1 MTTALDS
8 LLDSADATLWEVV
21 SKGDGPAGELPLTEE
36 MLLNSPSGDLF
47 GLTQNAGMGWNPSQL
62 LRKQFLI
69 LSTQGGIRGEDGKPI
84 ALGYHTGHYEVG
96 LLMRAAA
103 EELDRLET
111 LPFAAYVS
119 DPCDGRTQG
128 TVGMMD
134 SLAYRN
140 DAAVVLKRLIRSLPT
155 RRGVIGVATC
165 DKGLPAMMMAL
176 AAQQDLPCVIVPG
189 GVTLPPAT
197 GEDAGKV
204 QTIGARFAHG
214 EITLEEAAEAGCR
227 ACGSPGGGCQFLGT
241 AATSQVVAEALGM
254 ALPHSALAPSGQPIW
269 LDAARRSARA
279 VVEMER
285 LGKTMRDVLTLD
297 SLHNAMTVFAA
308 CGGSTNLLL
317 HIPAIAFEAKLTRPT
332 VDDWSRINRQVPR
345 LVDCLPNGPVGHP
358 TVRFFLAGGVP
369 ELMLH
374 LRTLGLLK
382 LDAMTVAGRR
392 LGDVLE
398 WWERSERR
406 TRLRELLV
414 ARDGVDPDSVIMSP
428 PVALERGLTSTV
440 TFPLGNIA
448 PEGSVIK
455 STAIDKSVIDPDG
468 IYRKTGPARVFTSER
483 DAIAAVKG
491 KGKPAE
497 KQKGRT
503 PHPNPLPTTEAA
515 VPEARGEGTSKESL
529 VGDRQPSTLAHQPNL
544 TPIKEGDI
552 IVLMCRGPLG
562 CGMEETYQITSAL
575 RYLPFGKHVAL
586 ITDARFSGVS
596 TGACIG
602 HVGPEALDGGPIGKL
617 RDGDLIRIEIDTRNL
632 TGTVNFI
639 GTREGE
645 VTPEE
650 GADILAERSPAQP
663 LHCDPKLPPE
673 TRLWALLQRAGGGTW
688 AGCVYDV
695 DKIAEALDSQL
706 RK

>member
-1 MTTALDS
+1 MTSALDS
-8 LLDSADATLWEVV
+8 LLDSADATLWEVTTNAP
-21 SKGDGPAGELPLTEE
+21 GPQGVLPLTEE
-36 MLLNSPSGDLF
+36 MLINAPSGDLF
-47 GLTQNAGMGWNPSQL
+47 GLTQNAGMGWNPAQL

-103 EELDRLET
+103 EELDRLEA

-165 DKGLPAMMMAL
+165 DKGLPAMMIAL
-176 AAQQDLPCVIVPG
+176 AAQENLPGVIVPG

-254 ALPHSALAPSGQPIW
+254 ALPHSALSPSGQPIW
-269 LDAARRSARA
+269 LDIARRSARA
-279 VVEMER
+279 VVEMENR
-285 LGKTMRDVLTLD
+285 GQTMHDILTPD
-297 SLHNAMTVFAA
+297 ALHNAMVVFAA

-332 VDDWSRINRQVPR
+332 VDDWNRLNRQVPR

-382 LDAMTVAGRR
+382 LDALTVAGQS

-406 TRLRELLV
+406 VRLRELLK
-414 ARDGVDPDSVIMSP
+414 ARDGVDPDTVVMSP
-428 PVALERGLTSTV
+428 QAARERGLTSTV
-440 TFPLGNIA
+440 TFPIGNIA

-455 STAIDKSVIDPDG
+455 STAIDKSVVDPDG
-468 IYRKTGPARVFTSER
+468 VYRKKGPARVFTSER
-483 DAIAAVKG
+483 AAIAAVKG
-491 KGKPAE
+491 RPLREPK
-497 KQKGRT
+497 RT
-503 PHPNPLPTTEAA
+503 QREAANASNGSTTEAA
-515 VPEARGEGTSKESL
+515 APASAVPNI
-529 VGDRQPSTLAHQPNL
+529 V
-544 TPIKEGDI
+544 PIKEGDI

-617 RDGDLIRIEIDTRNL
+617 RDGDLIQIEVDTRNL
-632 TGTVNFI
+632 TGTLNFI
-639 GTREGE
+639 GTPGNE
-645 VTPEE
+645 VTPEA
-650 GADILAERSPAQP
+650 GAAILAERTPQNP
-663 LHCDPKLPPE
+663 LHCDPNLPPE

-695 DKIAEALDSQL
+695 DKIAAALEAGLP
-706 RK
+706 R

>member
-1 MTTALDS
+1 MTSSLDS
-8 LLDSADATLWEVV
+8 LLDSSDSTLWEVV
-21 SKGDGPAGELPLTEE
+21 SKGDGPPGELPLTEE

-103 EELDRLET
+103 EELNRLEC

-176 AAQQDLPCVIVPG
+176 AAQLDLPGVIVPG

-285 LGKTMRDVLTLD
+285 LGQTMRDVLTLD
-297 SLHNAMTVFAA
+297 SLHNAMIVFAA

-382 LDAMTVAGRR
+382 LDAFTVAGRR

-414 ARDGVDPDSVIMSP
+414 ARDGVDPDTVIMSP
-428 PVALERGLTSTV
+428 TAARERGLTSTV

-455 STAIDKSVIDPDG
+455 STAIDKTVIDPDG

-491 KGKPAE
+491 KGRPVEKTKGKP
-497 KQKGRT
+497 
-503 PHPNPLPTTEAA
+503 PHPNPLPSR
-515 VPEARGEGTSKESL
+515 ARGEGTGESPL
-529 VGDRQPSTLAHQPNL
+529 TSDPQPSTLSPQPSPDPQPNF

-617 RDGDLIRIEIDTRNL
+617 RDGDLIQIEIDTRNL
-632 TGTVNFI
+632 TGSLNFI
-639 GTREGE
+639 GTPDNE
-645 VTPEE
+645 VTPAE
-650 GADILAERSPAQP
+650 GANILAARIPSQP

-695 DKIAEALDSQL
+695 DRIAAALS
-706 RK
+706 RAE

>member
-1 MTTALDS
+1 MPISLDS
-8 LLDSADATLWEVV
+8 LLDSSDSTLWEVV
-21 SKGDGPAGELPLTEE
+21 TKGDGPPGELPLTEDL
-36 MLLNSPSGDLF
+36 LLNAPSGDLF
-47 GLTQNAGMGWNPSQL
+47 GLTQNAGMGWNPTQL

-69 LSTQGGIRGEDGKPI
+69 LSTQGGIRGEDGRPI

-103 EELDRLET
+103 EELDRLEA
-111 LPFAAYVS
+111 LPFAGYVS

-128 TVGMMD
+128 TIGMMD

-176 AAQQDLPCVIVPG
+176 AAQRDLPCVIVPG

-241 AATSQVVAEALGM
+241 AATSQVIAEALGM

-279 VVEMER
+279 VVELER
-285 LGKTMRDVLTLD
+285 SGKSMKDVLTPEA
-297 SLHNAMTVFAA
+297 LHNAMVVHAA

-317 HIPAIAFEAKLTRPT
+317 HIPAVAFEAGLTRPA

-345 LVDCLPNGPVGHP
+345 LVDCLPNGPIGHP

-382 LDAMTVAGRR
+382 LEALTVSGRT

-406 TRLRELLV
+406 VRLRELLV
-414 ARDGVDPDSVIMSP
+414 ARDGVDPDTVVMSP
-428 PVALERGLTSTV
+428 SAAKERGLTSTV
-440 TFPLGNIA
+440 TFPIGNIA

-455 STAIDKSVIDPDG
+455 STAIDKTVVDPDG
-468 IYRKTGPARVFTSER
+468 VYRKLGPARVFTSER

-491 KGKPAE
+491 RTDKPI
-497 KQKGRT
+497 Q
-503 PHPNPLPTTEAA
+503 
-515 VPEARGEGTSKESL
+515 
-529 VGDRQPSTLAHQPNL
+529 
-544 TPIKEGDI
+544 EGDI

-617 RDGDLIRIEIDTRNL
+617 RDGDLIQIEIDTRNL
-632 TGTVNFI
+632 TGSLDFVGTVEK
-639 GTREGE
+639 RLS
-645 VTPEE
+645 PDE
-650 GADILAERSPAQP
+650 GARILAERTPEQP
-663 LHCDPKLPPE
+663 LQCDPKMPPE

-695 DKIAEALDSQL
+695 DKIAAAMNRDQ
-706 RK
+706 